1 MATKTEELTAKLA
14 PSAPTQTL
22 APPVAA
28 MTPRDALRLDEVK
41 RFCRMTY
48 PSNVVAFVIVL
59 ALLPF
64 LPGDPFGA
72 RLFVGGIFLYAA
84 GATWLRWKVR
94 DPKEWRERN
103 LMILTASGGGVVL
116 GLIYYWGAFSFAP
129 MVVVAAVYVASSDGE
144 TPHAALT
151 YAMAAVIQAAMAI
164 AIMTGALEDRGLFV
178 GFSAP
183 LSTQIVS
190 QIVIQGMLLS
200 AFVGGRTTRRITLE
214 SIEQADQ
221 VAREAAKREAFI
233 AEIRQD
239 MQRAAGVNRQ
249 GRFTDQVVGSYRL
262 GMVLGR
268 GGMGEVYE
276 ALDVA
281 RGTPAAVKLLLVTHL
296 ANAQYV
302 ERFAREAKAAAALD
316 SPHVVKILEVGTV
329 AEGVPYLA
337 MEKLEGAELAALLQD
352 RRNLPL
358 AEVVEL
364 VEQIAQGLE
373 AARKAGIVHRD
384 MKPHNVF
391 SAKGVWKVLDFG
403 VSKLAETDGT
413 LTRGHVV
420 GTPAY
425 MAPEQARGGD
435 VDHRAD
441 VYGLAATAYRALTG
455 RAPFAARDVAV
466 IIHDVVNRMPPRP
479 GSLVELPTAVDAVLA
494 VALCKRAEDRF
505 ETALDFARELRSASA
520 GELDLEMQRRAAAVL
535 RAHAWDATA

>member
-1 MATKTEELTAKLA
+1 
-14 PSAPTQTL
+14 
-22 APPVAA
+22 

-41 RFCRMTY
+41 RFCRMPY

-59 ALLPF
+59 ALLPC
-64 LPGDPFGA
+64 LPGDPLGA
-72 RLFVGGIFLYAA
+72 RLFVGGIFVYAA
-84 GATWLRWKVR
+84 GATWMRWKVR
-94 DPKEWRERN
+94 DPNEWRERN
-103 LMILTASGGGVVL
+103 LMILTVTGGAVMF
-116 GLIYYWGAFSFAP
+116 GLTYYWGAFSFAP

-151 YAMAAVIQAAMAI
+151 YALAATIQAALAI
-164 AIMTGALEDRGLFV
+164 AILAGAIADRGLFV
-178 GFSAP
+178 GSSAP

-190 QIVIQGMLLS
+190 QFVIQGMLLS

-214 SIEQADQ
+214 SIEQADA
-221 VAREAAKREAFI
+221 VARESAKREAFI
-233 AEIRQD
+233 AEIKQD
-239 MQRAAGVNRQ
+239 LQRAAGVNRQ
-249 GRFTDQVVGSYRL
+249 GRFSDQTVGSFKL
-262 GMVLGR
+262 GLILGR

-276 ALDVA
+276 ALDTA
-281 RGTPAAVKLLLVTHL
+281 RQTPAAVKLLLSTHL

-329 AEGVPYLA
+329 AEGVPYIA
-337 MEKLEGAELAALLQD
+337 MERLEGRELAALLQD
-352 RRNLPL
+352 RRSLPL

-364 VEQIAQGLE
+364 VEQIAQGLD
-373 AARKAGIVHRD
+373 AARRAGIVHRD

-391 SAKGVWKVLDFG
+391 QASGVWKILDFG
-403 VSKLAETDGT
+403 ISKLAETDGT

-494 VALCKRAEDRF
+494 VGLCKRVEDRF
-505 ETALDFARELRSASA
+505 ETALEFSRELRKASAS
-520 GELDLEMQRRAAAVL
+520 ELDLEMQRRAAVVL
-535 RAHAWDATA
+535 RANAWDPTA

>member
-1 MATKTEELTAKLA
+1 
-14 PSAPTQTL
+14 
-22 APPVAA
+22 

-48 PSNVVAFVIVL
+48 PSNVVAFVLVL

-64 LPGDPFGA
+64 LPGDPLGA
-72 RLFVGGIFLYAA
+72 RLFVGGIFVYAA
-84 GATWLRWKVR
+84 GATWMRWKVR

-103 LMILTASGGGVVL
+103 LMILTATGSGVVF
-116 GLIYYWGAFSFAP
+116 GLTYYWGAFSFAP

-151 YAMAAVIQAAMAI
+151 YALAAVIQAALAI
-164 AIMTGALEDRGLFV
+164 TILTGVIEDRGLFV
-178 GFSAP
+178 GSSAP

-190 QIVIQGMLLS
+190 QIVIQGMLVS

-214 SIEQADQ
+214 SIEQADA
-221 VAREAAKREAFI
+221 VARESAKREAFI
-233 AEIRQD
+233 AEIKQD
-239 MQRAAGVNRQ
+239 LQRAAGVNRQ
-249 GRFTDQVVGSYRL
+249 GRFSDQTVGSFKL
-262 GMVLGR
+262 GLVLGR

-276 ALDVA
+276 ALDIA
-281 RGTPAAVKLLLVTHL
+281 RQNPAAVKLLLSTHL

-316 SPHVVKILEVGTV
+316 SPHVVKVLEVGTV
-329 AEGVPYLA
+329 AEGVPYIA
-337 MEKLEGAELAALLQD
+337 MERLEGRELAALLQD
-352 RRNLPL
+352 RRSLPL
-358 AEVVEL
+358 PEVVEL
-364 VEQIAQGLE
+364 VEQTAQGLE
-373 AARKAGIVHRD
+373 AARRAGVVHRD

-391 SAKGVWKVLDFG
+391 SAQGGVWKILDFG

-413 LTRGHVV
+413 LTRGHVI
-420 GTPAY
+420 GTPQY

-479 GSLVELPTAVDAVLA
+479 GSLAELPAAVDAVLA
-494 VALCKRAEDRF
+494 VALCKRVEDRF
-505 ETALDFARELRSASA
+505 ETALEFARELRTASD
-520 GELDLEMQRRAAAVL
+520 GQLDPEVQRRAATVL
-535 RAHAWDATA
+535 RAHAWDPTA

>member
-1 MATKTEELTAKLA
+1 
-14 PSAPTQTL
+14 
-22 APPVAA
+22 

-48 PSNVVAFVIVL
+48 PSNVVAFVLVL
-59 ALLPF
+59 VLLPF
-64 LPGDPFGA
+64 LPGDPLAA
-72 RLFVGGIFLYAA
+72 RLFVGGIFVYAA
-84 GATWLRWKVR
+84 GATWMRWKVR
-94 DPKEWRERN
+94 DPNEWRERN
-103 LMILTASGGGVVL
+103 LMILTATGGAVML
-116 GLIYYWGAFSFAP
+116 GLTYYWGAFSFAP

-151 YAMAAVIQAAMAI
+151 YAIAAVIQAGLAVAI
-164 AIMTGALEDRGLFV
+164 LAGVLEDRGLFV
-178 GFSAP
+178 GSSAP

-214 SIEQADQ
+214 SIEQADAM
-221 VAREAAKREAFI
+221 ARESAKREAFI
-233 AEIRQD
+233 AEIKQD
-239 MQRAAGVNRQ
+239 LQRAAGVNRQ
-249 GRFTDQVVGSYRL
+249 GRFSDQTVGSFKL
-262 GMVLGR
+262 GLILGR

-281 RGTPAAVKLLLVTHL
+281 RQTPAAVKLLLSTHL

-302 ERFAREAKAAAALD
+302 ERFGREAKAAAALD
-316 SPHVVKILEVGTV
+316 SPHVVKVLEVGTV
-329 AEGVPYLA
+329 AEGVPYIA
-337 MEKLEGAELAALLQD
+337 MERLEGRELAALLQD
-352 RRNLPL
+352 RRSLPL

-373 AARKAGIVHRD
+373 AARRAGIVHRD

-391 SAKGVWKVLDFG
+391 QASGVWKILDFG

-413 LTRGHVV
+413 LTRGHVI

-479 GSLVELPTAVDAVLA
+479 GSLVELPAAVDAVLA
-494 VALCKRAEDRF
+494 VGLCKQASDRF
-505 ETALDFARELRSASA
+505 EAALDFARELRKASA
-520 GELDLEMQRRAAAVL
+520 GEPNLEMQSRAAAVL
-535 RAHAWDATA
+535 RAHPWDATA